1 MSTTTLQMAPPG
13 ESLTEGIPDDSNRRE
28 AMIRASVLK
37 SLGRPDNLFRV
48 SVMPLW
54 GHNYRVN
61 VMTGTDATSIRIPNS
76 YFVVA
81 DDSGNILH
89 STPSIRLST
98 N

>member
-1 MSTTTLQMAPPG
+1 MSETTLQMAPPG
-13 ESLTEGIPDDSNRRE
+13 ESLTDGTTDESKRRE

-54 GHNYRVN
+54 GNYYRVN
-61 VMTGTDATSIRIPNS
+61 VMTGTDATSVRIPNS

-81 DDSGNILH
+81 DDSGHIPQ
-89 STPSIRLST
+89 SAPRIQKEY
-98 N
+98 